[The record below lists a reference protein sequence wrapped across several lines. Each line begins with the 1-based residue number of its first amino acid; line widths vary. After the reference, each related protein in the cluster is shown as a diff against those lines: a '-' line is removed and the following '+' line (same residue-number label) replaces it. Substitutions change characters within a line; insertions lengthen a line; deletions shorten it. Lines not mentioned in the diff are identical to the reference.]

1 MAINPHNQKLL
12 DSYKY
17 YLDIE
22 VEDNESKRHNTKKT
36 YYTHT
41 RQFINYLGEIDCLS
55 IGLKEANEW
64 LKSLDGLDGAI
75 KASTRNNKISSLNSF
90 YNYLIDIEGITERN
104 PFNGLKRKKINK
116 NGKNANQETRDFLE
130 KDEIR
135 RLKKVLEEDVKNPE
149 CKRGC
154 VKKNLKMN
162 ALRNRAI
169 FNLMLSSGMRVGE
182 VYGLEMSEIAVNKDR
197 GILLVN
203 IPYEKDK
210 GKRGREIP
218 VPIYVAEYI
227 DEYRS
232 SLTFQPDN
240 NYVFL
245 SQHGNMLDGK
255 VISTELKKYI
265 KKANIKGKKITPHSL
280 RHSYGTHMVNNPNYK
295 DTVIAKI
302 MGHTVEE
309 LLRTYHHK
317 SEEFNDVL
325 LII

>member
-1 MAINPHNQKLL
+1 MSISPHNQKLL

-17 YLDIE
+17 YLEIE
-22 VEDNESKRHNTKKT
+22 VEDNESKRYNTKKT

-41 RQFINYLGEIDCLS
+41 RQFINYLGEVDCLS
-55 IGLKEANEW
+55 IGLREANEW
-64 LKSLDGLDGAI
+64 LKSLEGLDGSI

-90 YNYLIDIEGITERN
+90 YTYLIDIERITERN

-116 NGKNANQETRDFLE
+116 NGKNANQATRDFLE
-130 KDEIR
+130 KEEIR
-135 RLKKVLEEDVKNPE
+135 RLKKALEDDVKNPE
-149 CKRGC
+149 YKRGC
-154 VKKNLKMN
+154 IKGNLKMN

-169 FNLMLSSGMRVGE
+169 FNLMLCSGMRVHE
-182 VYGLEMSEIAVNKDR
+182 VYELELDDISVNKDR

-218 VPIYVAEYI
+218 VPMYVAEYI
-227 DEYRS
+227 EEYRNN
-232 SLTFQPDN
+232 LTFKPN
-240 NYVFL
+240 NNCVFL
-245 SQHGNMLDGK
+245 SQHGNILDQPC
-255 VISTELKKYI
+255 IARELKKYV
-265 KKANIKGKKITPHSL
+265 KKANINNKKITPHSL
-280 RHSYGTHMVNNPNYK
+280 RHSYGTHMVNNPKYK

-317 SEEFNDVL
+317 SEEFNDILMV
-325 LII
+325 I